1 LIGFLRKQKLSDQR
15 RLRNLLKEKG
25 ALQNVMEHLEE
36 IGAGLDS
43 RLRQVS
49 FRCERFCKPT
59 PKVIELLEKSET
71 QTIQRIF
78 ETDIP
83 D

>member
-1 LIGFLRKQKLSDQR
+1 
-15 RLRNLLKEKG
+15 
-25 ALQNVMEHLEE
+25 MEHLEE

-78 ETDIP
+78 ETNIP